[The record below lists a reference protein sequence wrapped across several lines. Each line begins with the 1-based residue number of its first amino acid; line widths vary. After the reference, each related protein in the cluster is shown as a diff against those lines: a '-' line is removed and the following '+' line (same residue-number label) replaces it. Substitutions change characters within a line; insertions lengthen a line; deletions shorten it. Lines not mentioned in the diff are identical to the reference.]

1 MRLTDGEVLE
11 PGKRVAGHG
20 GAGKEGRRYIMELG
34 QWVLVLAEVV
44 TAREQKRAHS
54 LVSYYHQGPRKW
66 PISLK
71 DEGWS
76 VAHRPEC
83 SGDRV
88 VLLWR
93 EVSPPCRMMVI
104 GRTWRATGQY
114 VEGSGGNDD
123 YRPPYLQVDKRH
135 PVLLLRDR
143 LRWQTPLMA
152 LERDVVELPDRIAQ
166 LEEQVAHLEYEM
178 RWLE

>member
-1 MRLTDGEVLE
+1 
-11 PGKRVAGHG
+11 
-20 GAGKEGRRYIMELG
+20 MELG

-44 TAREQKRAHS
+44 TAREYQDIFHGKSGEKVYYTQGRYKKR
-54 LVSYYHQGPRKW
+54 LF
-66 PISLK
+66 
-71 DEGWS
+71 DEDCWE
-76 VAHRPEC
+76 VIHRPMDPAPM
-83 SGDRV
+83 SGENVCLMR
-88 VLLWR
+88 R
-93 EVSPPCRMMVI
+93 TFGMPRSMMVI

-166 LEEQVAHLEYEM
+166 LEEQVAHLEYKLPDRIAQLEEQVAHLEYEL
-178 RWLE
+178 RWSE